1 MFISSISYPNCSSLY
16 LLDFHLILK
25 LVVILLYFYYMC
37 VLMLKRFIVVY
48 NSGKIYNI
56 HV

>member
-1 MFISSISYPNCSSLY
+1 MFISIISYPNCSSLY
-16 LLDFHLILK
+16 PLDFHLILK

-37 VLMLKRFIVVY
+37 VLMLYRFIVVY